1 MNRTISPPISEI
13 ERIKFVEPQLIKF
26 DNGMPVALFRDSS
39 QEVIKLELIIDAGIK
54 YQTKPLV
61 ANAVI
66 EMLREGTT
74 KHTADQIAEAF
85 DIYGSYLNLSVNQ
98 DFSSIS
104 LFTLSKNLEK
114 SLELLMDIL
123 QNPIFPED
131 KLEIYLSRRKQDFM
145 VSNQKVVNLS
155 SRQFSKVLFDTHP
168 YANLVEL
175 NDYDHVKTADLK
187 AFFGSFYGPNR
198 SKLLLAGH
206 YSDSILKIIAQAF
219 EGWQT
224 KSLPQNAV
232 PFVLPT
238 YTQKQ
243 WLIEKDPTMQSGLS
257 MGKVLMNRTHPD
269 YHKMAVVNT
278 IFGGYFGSRLMKNI
292 REDKGYTYGIH
303 SFMQSFQETGI
314 FAIKSEVN
322 ARFTQQTIDEV
333 YKELRLLQTNLVEM
347 DELNK
352 VKSYMLGQLLRQVD
366 GAIPMSDKY
375 LQAWQNG
382 LNWNHFTKAIEDIKT
397 INPDD
402 ILQLTQL
409 YLKEES
415 LLCVVAGKL

>member
-1 MNRTISPPISEI
+1 
-13 ERIKFVEPQLIKF
+13 
-26 DNGMPVALFRDSS
+26 
-39 QEVIKLELIIDAGIK
+39 
-54 YQTKPLV
+54 
-61 ANAVI
+61 
-66 EMLREGTT
+66 
-74 KHTADQIAEAF
+74 
-85 DIYGSYLNLSVNQ
+85 
-98 DFSSIS
+98 
-104 LFTLSKNLEK
+104 
-114 SLELLMDIL
+114 
-123 QNPIFPED
+123 
-131 KLEIYLSRRKQDFM
+131 
-145 VSNQKVVNLS
+145 
-155 SRQFSKVLFDTHP
+155 
-168 YANLVEL
+168 
-175 NDYDHVKTADLK
+175 
-187 AFFGSFYGPNR
+187 
-198 SKLLLAGH
+198 
-206 YSDSILKIIAQAF
+206 
-219 EGWQT
+219 
-224 KSLPQNAV
+224 
-232 PFVLPT
+232 
-238 YTQKQ
+238 
-243 WLIEKDPTMQSGLS
+243 